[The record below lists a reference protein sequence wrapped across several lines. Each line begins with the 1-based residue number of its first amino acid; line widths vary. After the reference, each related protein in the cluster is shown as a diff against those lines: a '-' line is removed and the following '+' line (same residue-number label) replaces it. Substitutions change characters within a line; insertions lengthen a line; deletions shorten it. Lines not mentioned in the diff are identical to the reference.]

1 MSDPKYRLRN
11 AQAGGIVGGTPGN
24 VLTIQP
30 DGTVEGEPLPVVP
43 ERIPTQMVFTEV
55 FREAWIDQNV
65 AGLPDT
71 RLLPPQLQAVHDQFT
86 DPTTTRFT
94 NVTESNACTISIAA
108 GVLTLSA
115 AAGANRMSLLYEVAG
130 GSLAMPQ
137 QFVSVQVTGQT
148 GSLGAYSE
156 AIVGFVKDGAN
167 YCVAAWNFAN
177 NLIQIHTVVAGS
189 HHFDAAV
196 SAAGWGVP
204 TTIAISM
211 VGTWLTVY
219 AKLSGAPTLWVK
231 VTSFDVSVYIDFKA
245 QDLSL
250 WYPCFGHASPGT
262 FANTMTYKN
271 FQAGRFGGVGIR
283 DICVVT
289 HEDGSP
295 YFASPTSVYALAT
308 LAGASGGIVEASMGV
323 FIIDLEKKEF
333 TQTGVIMVNRS
344 GKIQNDHAGCMIR
357 EDNGDQHLCV
367 STWGTDPTPTRIEY
381 KFVAAATDLLNGS
394 HVVSAMAIL
403 NLTQQPA
410 SFGQYDPFLIRLSGV
425 WYMAYTVSTPAA
437 GTPFYPALDDSLDLT
452 TWVNIGSDPTA
463 ARYEGTRI
471 LPFAGQSYVLTGG
484 QFNMKMYTL
493 AMVYVGIVNCISPGD
508 GTTQPHA
515 MIFPYQNLNLLVT
528 FDQTKWPTVGGLA
541 FSWGSIQWFASPRY

>member
-1 MSDPKYRLRN
+1 VK
-11 AQAGGIVGGTPGN
+11 GTPGH
-24 VLTIQP
+24 VLTFQD
-30 DGTVEGEPLPVVP
+30 DGETLQGEAPFVPP

-55 FREAWIDQNV
+55 FKQDWLDTHV
-65 AGLPDT
+65 AGLQDT
-71 RLLPPQLQAVHDQFT
+71 RLLPPQLQQVSDQFT
-86 DPTTTRFT
+86 DPTTGRFT
-94 NVTESNACTISIAA
+94 VVTEATPCGISIAA
-108 GVLTLSA
+108 GALTLTST
-115 AAGANRMSLLYEVAG
+115 AGASRMSLLYEPAG

-137 QFVSVQVTGQT
+137 QFVSVQVTAQT
-148 GSLGAYSE
+148 GSFGAYCAVLLGFVKDANNYVVINWNLAGSPAFQVQSKIAGVNHFDAGVSGSLGA
-156 AIVGFVKDGAN
+156 F
-167 YCVAAWNFAN
+167 
-177 NLIQIHTVVAGS
+177 
-189 HHFDAAV
+189 
-196 SAAGWGVP
+196 P
-204 TTIAISM
+204 TTIAMSV
-211 VGTWLTVY
+211 VGTWLTMY
-219 AKLSGAPTLWVK
+219 AKLSTAPTVWVK
-231 VTSFDVSVYIDFKA
+231 LTSFDLSVYIDFKA

-250 WYPCFGHASPGT
+250 WYSCFGHAAPGT
-262 FANTMTYKN
+262 FTNTITFKN
-271 FQAGRFGGVGIR
+271 FQAGRFGGVGVR

-308 LAGASGGIVEASMGV
+308 LAGASGGILEASMGV
-323 FIIDLEKKEF
+323 FTIDLEKKEF
-333 TQTGVIMVNRS
+333 TQTGLIMVSRS
-344 GKIQNDHAGCMIR
+344 GKTQNDHAGCMIR

-381 KFVAAATDLLNGS
+381 KFQPAAVDLLHGA
-394 HVVSAMAIL
+394 HVVTATVL

-452 TWVNIGSDPTA
+452 TWLNIGSDPTA

-493 AMVYVGIVNCISPGD
+493 AMQYVGIVNCISPGD

-515 MIFPYQNLNLLVT
+515 MIFPYQALNLLVT